1 MLGNSMNQNKGLK
14 TRLLEKLR
22 AGFVLLDEKFR
33 SQGSGVRKGEFSGF
47 VVRGLIISNKGLLS
61 ESIH

>member
-22 AGFVLLDEKFR
+22 AGFVLVGKN
-33 SQGSGVRKGEFSGF
+33 SGVRSQEGRIFILCCNTKS
-47 VVRGLIISNKGLLS
+47 GLITPFSA
-61 ESIH
+61 